1 MPRLMVIQGI
11 DEGRQFDLAGP
22 VVGVGRDGTNA
33 VHLHD
38 PEVSRRHAEFR
49 LTLDG
54 SGYRVY
60 DRGSANGVYVNGEPV
75 KDALL
80 RSGDQV
86 QIGQTVLVYNLG
98 RGEGRPGELA
108 DRIRMIARPEAEL
121 SSQIVSTI

>member
-22 VVGVGRDGTNA
+22 VLGIGRDATNG

-38 PEVSRRHAEFR
+38 VEVSRRHAELR

-54 SGYRVY
+54 SGYRVH
-60 DRGSANGVYVNGEPV
+60 DRGSANGVFVNGEPV
-75 KDALL
+75 TDALL

-86 QIGQTVLVYNLG
+86 QIGRTVLVYNLG
-98 RGEGRPGELA
+98 RGEAAPGELA
-108 DRIRMIARPEAEL
+108 DRIRMIARPDAEL
-121 SSQIVSTI
+121 S